1 MKSKEIEIKLPK
13 NFYINKDGIM
23 VSEITLEDLNNII
36 DYLDESQRI
45 NLDLV
50 NRIDKAI
57 KYIKKNIPY
66 WQEWHYDGVIDT
78 DDMNIII
85 DILKGDKNV

>member
-1 MKSKEIEIKLPK
+1 MKSEEIEIKLPK
-13 NFYINKDGIM
+13 DFYINKDGLM
-23 VSEITLEDLNNII
+23 VSEITLEELNNII
-36 DYLDESQRI
+36 EYLEKCQKI
-45 NLDLV
+45 NLNLV

-66 WQEWHYDGVIDT
+66 WEEWHYDGVIDT

>member
-1 MKSKEIEIKLPK
+1 MKKIEEIELNLPK
-13 NFYINKDGIM
+13 NFYINKEGIM

-36 DYLDESQRI
+36 DYLDKCQKI

-50 NRIDKAI
+50 TRIEKAI

-66 WQEWHYDGVIDT
+66 WEEWHYDGVIDT

-85 DILKGDKNV
+85 DILRGDE

>member
-1 MKSKEIEIKLPK
+1 MSK
-13 NFYINKDGIM
+13 
-23 VSEITLEDLNNII
+23 
-36 DYLDESQRI
+36 I

-57 KYIKKNIPY
+57 KYIEKNIPY
-66 WQEWHYDGVIDT
+66 WEEWHYDMVIDT

-85 DILKGDKNV
+85 DILRGEIK